1 MRYATLAFALCLCLL
16 LVGCVTTAS
25 QMEPAGPAPEPM
37 DAANRVLIRTQDA
50 PKDAYQKTAR
60 ILQREG
66 YTLSNTDET
75 LLTLTTDWKNYQGT
89 GGEMRVTAIVDERE
103 QGAKVTLQGKQLVR
117 IGGGQFGDSAGSEIQ
132 NSGQSGSPML
142 KAFKELGKLASQY
155 ESAEIAYA
163 RN

>member
-1 MRYATLAFALCLCLL
+1 MRYATPLLASLCLL
-16 LVGCVTTAS
+16 LTGCVTTAS

-89 GGEMRVTAIVDERE
+89 SGEMRVTAIVDERDE
-103 QGAKVTLQGKQLVR
+103 GATVTLRGKNVLR
-117 IGGGQFGDSAGSEIQ
+117 ISGGEFAESAGSEIQ
-132 NSGQSGSPML
+132 NTGQPESPMQNS
-142 KAFKELGKLASQY
+142 FKELERLASQY